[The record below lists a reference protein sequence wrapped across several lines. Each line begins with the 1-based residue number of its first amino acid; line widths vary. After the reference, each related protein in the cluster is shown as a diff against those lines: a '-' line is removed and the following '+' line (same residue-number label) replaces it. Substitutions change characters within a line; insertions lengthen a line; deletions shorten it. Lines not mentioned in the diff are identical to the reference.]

1 MQHDKTTRLIL
12 IRHAQSLANVE
23 RRIQGTGDSPLSL
36 VGEEQAR
43 RLAAWMRAN
52 SYHADHL
59 FASPLR
65 RAQQTAEAVGAALD
79 LPVQLR
85 PGLREMDM
93 GKLEDMSEDD
103 LPALL
108 EQAPSD
114 AAFEQQYAIEPA
126 QHFTERTLGTLHGL
140 LAAHDGST
148 IIVVT
153 HLGVI
158 CTALAYWIDRNVSAC
173 WDIYGHIG
181 NTALN
186 EVIFHERIE
195 LLHHGLLPHLE
206 NSTRRP

>member
-23 RRIQGTGDSPLSL
+23 RRIQGTGDAPLSL

-52 SYHADHL
+52 NYHADHL

-65 RAQQTAEAVGAALD
+65 RTQQTAEAVGAALG

-93 GKLEDMSEDD
+93 GQLEDMPEDD

-114 AAFEQQYAIEPA
+114 AVFEQQYGLEPA
-126 QHFTERTLGTLHGL
+126 QHFTERALGTLHGL
-140 LAAHDGST
+140 LAAYDGNT

-158 CTALAYWIDRNVSAC
+158 CTALAYWINRDVSVC

-195 LLHHGLLPHLE
+195 LLHHGALPHLE
-206 NSTRRP
+206 R

>member
-1 MQHDKTTRLIL
+1 MQHNKTTRLVL

-43 RLAAWMRAN
+43 RLAAWMRAS

-65 RAQQTAEAVGAALD
+65 RAQQTAEVIGAALG

-85 PGLREMDM
+85 PGLQEMDM
-93 GKLEDMSEDD
+93 GQLEDMSEDE

-114 AAFEQQYAIEPA
+114 AVFEQQYALEPA
-126 QHFTERTLGTLHGL
+126 RCFTERTVGTLHGL
-140 LAAHDGST
+140 LAAYDGST

-158 CTALAYWIDRNVSAC
+158 CTALAYWIERDVSAC
-173 WDIYGHIG
+173 WDIYGHIR

-195 LLHHGLLPHLE
+195 LLCHGALPHLE
-206 NSTRRP
+206 Q